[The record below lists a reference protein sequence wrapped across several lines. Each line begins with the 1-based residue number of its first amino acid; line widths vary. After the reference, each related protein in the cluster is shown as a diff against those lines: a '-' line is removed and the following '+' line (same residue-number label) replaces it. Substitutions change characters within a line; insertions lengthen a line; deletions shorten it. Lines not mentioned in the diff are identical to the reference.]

1 MSRHDSCPFIPLFQ
15 VTWVLWGSPKGWGE
29 GGTPHPSSPPMNAG
43 YHGGLDHHPRSHDA
57 GFPILNNCATRWS
70 SHSTMPS
77 EEEQQQPGPSGISRE
92 ELSPLSGLNVTND
105 DEEAIGEEEEKE
117 HPSCNQTKDD
127 FDRQR
132 TFQTQLL
139 EQSDHTPQR
148 SSRKRH
154 QLKPGHHTL
163 SLLKSKKRSIVQ
175 IRNTD
180 VLCCARA
187 LVTAKAKVDRH
198 PKWRSFRDGTGK
210 IQKEHA
216 LLLHYEANVPF
227 GPCGYEELA
236 QFSQAPS
243 LFDYQI
249 LLVDADRAIHITS
262 FGSPAP
268 DKQLV
273 LLHDKGH
280 YDVITSLPG
289 WDFNTLKKAIYK
301 EVLNNVLNMPD
312 RFFENKE
319 VLVLVI
325 QALRR
330 RDLHGIAQAVV
341 VSPQFYDLC
350 QTSGLFTVEPSLRT
364 WYHRDID

>member
-1 MSRHDSCPFIPLFQ
+1 M
-15 VTWVLWGSPKGWGE
+15 G
-29 GGTPHPSSPPMNAG
+29 
-43 YHGGLDHHPRSHDA
+43 
-57 GFPILNNCATRWS
+57 
-70 SHSTMPS
+70 
-77 EEEQQQPGPSGISRE
+77 
-92 ELSPLSGLNVTND
+92 
-105 DEEAIGEEEEKE
+105 
-117 HPSCNQTKDD
+117 
-127 FDRQR
+127 
-132 TFQTQLL
+132 
-139 EQSDHTPQR
+139 
-148 SSRKRH
+148 RK
-154 QLKPGHHTL
+154 L
-163 SLLKSKKRSIVQ
+163 
-175 IRNTD
+175 
-180 VLCCARA
+180 
-187 LVTAKAKVDRH
+187 
-198 PKWRSFRDGTGK
+198 
-210 IQKEHA
+210 QKEHA

-227 GPCGYEELA
+227 GPCGYEELT

-249 LLVDADRAIHITS
+249 LLVDADRAFYITS

-289 WDFNTLKKAIYK
+289 WERVEREMLNTQKKAIYK

-319 VLVLVI
+319 VQVVVI

-330 RDLHGIAQAVV
+330 RDLRGIAQAVV

>member
-1 MSRHDSCPFIPLFQ
+1 
-15 VTWVLWGSPKGWGE
+15 
-29 GGTPHPSSPPMNAG
+29 
-43 YHGGLDHHPRSHDA
+43 
-57 GFPILNNCATRWS
+57 
-70 SHSTMPS
+70 MPS
-77 EEEQQQPGPSGISRE
+77 EEEQQPGPSGISQE

-105 DEEAIGEEEEKE
+105 DDEAAIGEEEKE

-148 SSRKRH
+148 SSRKRRE
-154 QLKPGHHTL
+154 LKPGHHTL
-163 SLLKSKKRSIVQ
+163 SLPKSKKRRSIVQ

-198 PKWRSFRDGTGK
+198 PKWRSFREGRTL
-210 IQKEHA
+210 QKEHA

-227 GPCGYEELA
+227 GPCGYEELT

-249 LLVDADRAIHITS
+249 LLVDADRAFHVTS
-262 FGSPAP
+262 FGSAVP

-273 LLHDKGH
+273 LLHEKGH
-280 YDVITSLPG
+280 YDVITRLPG
-289 WDFNTLKKAIYK
+289 WDFNPQKKAIYK

-319 VLVLVI
+319 VQAVVI

-364 WYHRDID
+364 WYHQDID